1 MHALRDFTKSP
12 SDPEFALL
20 DEKIRKKVNQF
31 LPGFSTRCAA
41 HGNIP
46 AYTGNVTNGSGVE
59 IVYPPMNPTINI
71 HVHNGE
77 VQVMVPIVPQG
88 EHVTERECRE
98 EFQFQLRVF
107 KLAETTRTSMKLT
120 DGTMKGVRAKV
131 FTLVFA
137 PAEDYTDSK
146 QEWFEKNIYTLFTL
160 TLKAAWQKDPTL
172 HTKICESCFNCQV
185 QDGKIILIP
194 VGLDSVQDE
203 FRRKRQ
209 AMLRDA
215 GSARIVD
222 ESLFIPPLPQQ
233 HSRDVRP
240 RFQGELAMPANEP
253 NSSSFRPIRAAP
265 QGNVQAP
272 YPAHPVS
279 GGAGL
284 AVYPPFQFHGSFG
297 PAALGPVPAP
307 NSSFSFGAGAAGNM
321 QVVVHAPR
329 PVVQAPRPVQAGAPA
344 SNVVVIH
351 DERPQPK
358 PSQASSGGGAG
369 VAPARENV
377 FLRFDVEGTSKKTSG
392 WADMT
397 VVERNNVVA
406 MQNLRF
412 LECKTVEECWRTFM
426 QMRGIDQQMF
436 SDDGLVK
443 TRTTHLQYMIGRMQ
457 EIWQQYKEDKAN
469 TKQLDVKESLEL
481 ECRVKDVIKHAV
493 KNAVGPT
500 RLENFAFAV
509 FQGTLFHP
517 KRNGSMTAG
526 LINKI
531 AAMVQAETTHAFVV
545 DKNEYEREYL
555 MGMLEFHVKG
565 MEKVAGSFG
574 IPAVV
579 QHSDG
584 LSDYEQ
590 YTQVNFKSKK
600 EVYGYSF
607 EYDIFSGCTVL
618 IQREVVV
625 TEADPSAGIPEV
637 VEKIEMF
644 EHFRPKHYVDKLKF
658 EIVLFR
664 MTYFSIEVNK
674 KLNLDECCILR
685 DRIITNWKNDVL
697 RFKTHRVEIGSNARN
712 TRVIFYFEESTDL
725 YIKSLIINSLLLT
738 TVAHFMN
745 VDRPA
750 GFELVPKP
758 RLAVGDG
765 AGAV

>member
-12 SDPEFALL
+12 SDLEFAVL

-98 EFQFQLRVF
+98 EFHFQLRVF

-137 PAEDYTDSK
+137 PVENYTDSK

-185 QDGKIILIP
+185 QDGKIILVP

-222 ESLFIPPLPQQ
+222 ESLFIPPQPQQ

-284 AVYPPFQFHGSFG
+284 GVYPPFQFHGSFG
-297 PAALGPVPAP
+297 PAALGPMPPP
-307 NSSFSFGAGAAGNM
+307 NSSFSFGAGAPGNM
-321 QVVVHAPR
+321 QVVAHAPR

-369 VAPARENV
+369 KAPARENV

-406 MQNLRF
+406 MQNSRF
-412 LECKTVEECWRTFM
+412 KECKTVEECWRTFM

-436 SDDGLVK
+436 SDDGLVS
-443 TRTTHLQYMIGRMQ
+443 TRKMHLEYMMARMQ

-469 TKQLDVKESLEL
+469 TKQLDSKESLEL

-500 RLENFAFAV
+500 RLENLAFAV

-565 MEKVAGSFG
+565 MEKVAGSLCTG
-574 IPAVV
+574 EIVEESV
-579 QHSDG
+579 EST
-584 LSDYEQ
+584 YELEKV
-590 YTQVNFKSKK
+590 VNFKSKK
-600 EVYGYSF
+600 EEYGYSF
-607 EYDIFSGCTVL
+607 EYNISAGVTAYVEPKKIVL
-618 IQREVVV
+618 K
-625 TEADPSAGIPEV
+625 EADPVTGAPEKV
-637 VEKIEMF
+637 KFCPGFYHHKSKPLIEG
-644 EHFRPKHYVDKLKF
+644 LKF
-658 EIVLFR
+658 ETVLFR

-674 KLNLDECCILR
+674 KLNLDECGILR

-712 TRVIFYFEESTDL
+712 TRVIFYFEENTDL
-725 YIKSLIINSLLLT
+725 YIKSLILNSLLLT

>member
-12 SDPEFALL
+12 SDLEFAVL

-88 EHVTERECRE
+88 DHVTERECRE
-98 EFQFQLRVF
+98 EFHFQLHVF

-172 HTKICESCFNCQV
+172 HTKICESCFNCRV

-194 VGLDSVQDE
+194 VGLDSVHDE

-215 GSARIVD
+215 GSARIMD
-222 ESLFIPPLPQQ
+222 ESLFVPPQPQQ

-240 RFQGELAMPANEP
+240 RFQGEMAMPADEF
-253 NSSSFRPIRAAP
+253 NSSSFRPIRAP
-265 QGNVQAP
+265 PHGNVQAP

-284 AVYPPFQFHGSFG
+284 GVYPPFQFHGSFG

-307 NSSFSFGAGAAGNM
+307 NSSFSFGAGAARNM
-321 QVVVHAPR
+321 QVVAHAPR
-329 PVVQAPRPVQAGAPA
+329 PVVQAPRAVQAGAPA

-369 VAPARENV
+369 VAPVRENV
-377 FLRFDVEGTSKKTSG
+377 FLRFTVEGTSKKTSG

-397 VVERNNVVA
+397 VVERNNVVG
-406 MQNLRF
+406 MQNSRF
-412 LECKTVEECWRTFM
+412 KECKTVEECWRTFM
-426 QMRGIDQQMF
+426 QMRGIDR
-436 SDDGLVK
+436 K
-443 TRTTHLQYMIGRMQ
+443 
-457 EIWQQYKEDKAN
+457 
-469 TKQLDVKESLEL
+469 
-481 ECRVKDVIKHAV
+481 C
-493 KNAVGPT
+493 
-500 RLENFAFAV
+500 
-509 FQGTLFHP
+509 
-517 KRNGSMTAG
+517 
-526 LINKI
+526 
-531 AAMVQAETTHAFVV
+531 
-545 DKNEYEREYL
+545 
-555 MGMLEFHVKG
+555 
-565 MEKVAGSFG
+565 
-574 IPAVV
+574 
-579 QHSDG
+579 
-584 LSDYEQ
+584 
-590 YTQVNFKSKK
+590 
-600 EVYGYSF
+600 
-607 EYDIFSGCTVL
+607 
-618 IQREVVV
+618 
-625 TEADPSAGIPEV
+625 
-637 VEKIEMF
+637 
-644 EHFRPKHYVDKLKF
+644 
-658 EIVLFR
+658 FR
-664 MTYFSIEVNK
+664 MMVW
-674 KLNLDECCILR
+674 LARARCI
-685 DRIITNWKNDVL
+685 W
-697 RFKTHRVEIGSNARN
+697 
-712 TRVIFYFEESTDL
+712 ST
-725 YIKSLIINSLLLT
+725 
-738 TVAHFMN
+738 
-745 VDRPA
+745 
-750 GFELVPKP
+750 
-758 RLAVGDG
+758 
-765 AGAV
+765 